1 MNDFV
6 YVISIFSE
14 GESDTILGY
23 VPDLESATKIATCKI
38 REMVKESVL
47 NSNRLEKFPKY
58 EDVVEE
64 VYMETKGN
72 IYYFFGDKGCSIT
85 KTSLL

>member
-38 REMVKESVL
+38 REMVKES
-47 NSNRLEKFPKY
+47 
-58 EDVVEE
+58 
-64 VYMETKGN
+64 
-72 IYYFFGDKGCSIT
+72 CSSDRIIT
-85 KTSLL
+85 TCTCQNH